1 MSDSTTDSPAL
12 RVMIVGGGPAGCAC
26 ALSLVRQAERMGR
39 RVKVTL
45 FEHKSFGTHYNQ
57 CMGVLSPPIEQI
69 MHDCLALSLPGE
81 LIQRKVKGYW
91 LHTDRRSIYLTDSSS
106 ADPELSLVTR
116 RVFLDGYLLAKVESA
131 GVDIF
136 STRVNDIE
144 FNSDRMNLYA
154 ESGSFEGD
162 VLVGA
167 FGLDR
172 QMCEALKRKTG
183 YRPPDFL
190 ETVVTKMHPGQELV
204 DSFGDQIHAFL
215 PRRKE
220 IEFAAL
226 VPKGDHITAIAAGR
240 KVTSL
245 TLREFLASPVCSS
258 VLKFPYRIEDI
269 FKGCFP
275 ISRAKNFYGNRYIT
289 VGDSA
294 GLVRPFKGKGINVAI
309 LSGYFAA
316 RNILERGISRAALS
330 QIEKDCDEQI
340 GDLWYGRTARWTTS
354 YLSRFSGLDPVLKVA
369 ENDQNLRQALF
380 DSVSAH
386 DSYRNIFKRI
396 FSSPQ
401 LILKLAGAYG
411 SHLLKNNFR
420 RDTARKSK

>member
-1 MSDSTTDSPAL
+1 MSDTITDSPTL
-12 RVMIVGGGPAGCAC
+12 RVLIVGGGPAGSAC
-26 ALSLVRQAERMGR
+26 ALSLVRQASRLGR

-69 MHDCLALSLPGE
+69 MHDCLGLSLPGE
-81 LIQRKVKGYW
+81 LIQRRVKGYW

-136 STRVNDIE
+136 STRVNDLE
-144 FNSDRMNLYA
+144 FNSDRVNLYA

-172 QMCEALKRKTG
+172 QMCEALGRKTG
-183 YRPPDFL
+183 YRAPDFL

-226 VPKGDHITAIAAGR
+226 VPKGDHITAIAAGG
-240 KVTSL
+240 KVTSS
-245 TLREFLASPVCSS
+245 TLREFLASPACSK
-258 VLKFPYRIEDI
+258 VLKFPYQTDDI
-269 FKGCFP
+269 FKGNFP
-275 ISRAKNFYGNRYIT
+275 ICPAKNFYGNRYIT
-289 VGDSA
+289 IGDSA
-294 GLVRPFKGKGINVAI
+294 GLVRPFKGKGIR
-309 LSGYFAA
+309 Y
-316 RNILERGISRAALS
+316 
-330 QIEKDCDEQI
+330 
-340 GDLWYGRTARWTTS
+340 
-354 YLSRFSGLDPVLKVA
+354 SRF
-369 ENDQNLRQALF
+369 F
-380 DSVSAH
+380 DLHRCPQDETPAH
-386 DSYRNIFKRI
+386 R
-396 FSSPQ
+396 
-401 LILKLAGAYG
+401 
-411 SHLLKNNFR
+411 LL
-420 RDTARKSK
+420 